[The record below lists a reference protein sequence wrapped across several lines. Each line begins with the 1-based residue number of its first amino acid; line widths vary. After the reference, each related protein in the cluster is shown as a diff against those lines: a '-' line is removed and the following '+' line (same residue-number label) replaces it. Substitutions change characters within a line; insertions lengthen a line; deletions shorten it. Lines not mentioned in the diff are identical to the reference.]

1 MEKQNI
7 QAQKS
12 TVEFTPMIL
21 LCYFLGIFGIHRF
34 YADRIGT
41 GILMLLTLGGFG
53 LWTMVDFV
61 MIATANFKDGNGRV
75 IKS

>member
-41 GILMLLTLGGFG
+41 GVLMLLTLGGFG

-61 MIATANFKDGNGRV
+61 MIATGYFKDGNGRV

>member
-21 LCYFLGIFGIHRF
+21 LCYFVGIFGIHRF

>member
-21 LCYFLGIFGIHRF
+21 LCYFVGIFGIHRF

-61 MIATANFKDGNGRV
+61 MIATGNFKDGNGRV